1 MTEQELTDELADLQQ
16 KRLDLAARLD
26 QETLQLNLWDEHV
39 TLLQKM
45 LVTLRTQG
53 EQEVELVQ
61 VAVEEAK
68 MKAATPIVQAA
79 RVTTSL
85 GA

>member
-39 TLLQKM
+39 ALLQKM
-45 LVTLRTQG
+45 LVTLQTQG
-53 EQEVELVQ
+53 EQEDALVQ
-61 VAVEEAK
+61 VTAK
-68 MKAATPIVQAA
+68 EVRMVTPVLPVVK
-79 RVTTSL
+79 VTRSL
-85 GA
+85 GGN

>member
-45 LVTLRTQG
+45 LVTLQTQG
-53 EQEVELVQ
+53 EQEDALVQ
-61 VAVEEAK
+61 VTAK
-68 MKAATPIVQAA
+68 EVRMVTPVLPVVK
-79 RVTTSL
+79 VTRSL
-85 GA
+85 GGN